1 MEDFSRLLTIALG
14 LVSLATLIGLSL
26 LRGIVVGLRERLKDA
41 DEELTRKGR
50 RLDEAEA
57 RVLILEND
65 LAALGRVVT
74 GEAHWVAIG
83 AKLDEHHGEATTHW
97 ARDEEILEEIR
108 DRLPPRKPG
117 GS

>member
-1 MEDFSRLLTIALG
+1 MEDFSRLLTIGLG
-14 LVSLATLIGLSL
+14 LVSLATLVGLSL
-26 LRGIVVGLRERLKDA
+26 LRGVVVGLRERLKDA
-41 DEELTRKGR
+41 DEELVRVQR
-50 RLDEAEA
+50 RHESAVAELKVVKA
-57 RVLILEND
+57 D

-83 AKLDEHHGEATTHW
+83 DKLDVHHDAAETHW

-108 DRLPPRKPG
+108 DRITPRNPG